1 MASARSV
8 MNRSG
13 IRVIPA
19 AAIAGH
25 GPKKKVVYNKKKMEN
40 NRRTKDIYTIYVYII
55 NSEKLVNIYRRN
67 ESAR

>member
-25 GPKKKVVYNKKKMEN
+25 GPKKKVVYNKKNGEQQTHKGY
-40 NRRTKDIYTIYVYII
+40 IYNICLY
-55 NSEKLVNIYRRN
+55 NKL
-67 ESAR
+67 